1 MEHTTL
7 ATTAVPGYNLR
18 EIVAFPR
25 VDDFYRQLMDRSHLL
40 QTFVLRNKYTLFM
53 NALPR
58 KRTRFISR
66 YDNVP
71 LIYAGI
77 GRQRELLEG
86 RENTGAYAH
95 LDQHWNFLDAADLN
109 SDTAVV
115 SSKLYQSFSQGTF
128 RLVDIAKRGSG
139 HMLDYFD
146 AILQPDPSKPEPTPR
161 QLAEYHIL
169 KEHFDLSKTY
179 YTSIPL
185 VLFGEFDGILHIVY
199 NEEDR
204 PTMQNPKALFSLIRS
219 ISGFYETL
227 IIEWDLVG
235 RNLEKSKAVMLPLEE
250 SFYTNINRNPILKEL
265 KFDAY
270 YREYLPF
277 YQERIEFNDNLMHSK
292 VYRPY
297 LKTAILSIMIDSYA
311 HNISAHSL
319 VALNWWFKRRADH
332 LRKARSVHH
341 DATVEAREIITDELP
356 EGFDQDRLLEL
367 LRPWTDGGPTSAPE
381 DVYDLVSQAGSLD
394 REIQPLI
401 QFLLQKGAFWSG
413 IARDTPFGG
422 ESVDL
427 FELLFHDFGNNP
439 LYLGTITRAEGIS
452 RVGLRISQAAV
463 CAIRCVKINQVHP
476 VVFSELFLC
485 VDLKHRQEDSNDFVN
500 RRTLATDN
508 ETYYSWEEH
517 PELELLSDFVR
528 IGPEY
533 GRVKKFLKS
542 INVFFP
548 GAVVGRHALFTLFEN
563 EIRNVKHFRGE
574 ALKRMQTEGLELCIS
589 HQPGELGPPDTL
601 GDQEAIH
608 RIGIWLNEPSYLYD
622 HDKKQNLLRRKYN
635 DLVRDIMNNKSFSP
649 RLGGG
654 FQDKICAAMLFN
666 GNFSS
671 VQNGDGNSL
680 RDASDE
686 TPRDIAYYP
695 WIEVSTAPIDDT
707 TGAEICLNSR
717 NVAEWNETD
726 ADQFL
731 PEQGYFKKFFH
742 LWRAADIFP
751 AGQEVSTDFT
761 WENPARFK
769 FLQADRDPASFEMVY
784 QDIKARGVLRAVNA
798 KLPENG
804 EEALA
809 AAYDRWLPR
818 WLGPDRGRLELRM
831 DGNLIGKY
839 VLDRDRG
846 FYHYLSGDNALNND
860 EPSPAGTVHFA
871 HGGSDYQGE
880 NLRYRNHGVFRR
892 YFPSQAGAFDQL
904 PVAEQNLR
912 RSELLEMLATETVIF
927 DNRVHDRLKQE
938 NRLNLYRDQLKLR
951 VFGEAGG
958 DQAEEF
964 SDWDD
969 NKACILSSANFLIL
983 HLSFIEKILHRR
995 YADDVEYEG
1004 ENLGLFIDRE
1014 ITPYLLDDN
1023 NKIRPNFA
1031 LVITTGRGRTKW
1043 WNRLR
1048 DHERFGLFTTFTFF
1062 RPIES
1067 LISAVEDALSRQDDV
1082 ELKHNLVKVL
1092 FGS

>member
-7 ATTAVPGYNLR
+7 AATAVPGYNLR
-18 EIVAFPR
+18 EIVAYPR
-25 VDDFYRQLMDRSHLL
+25 ADDFYRQLMDRSHLL

-58 KRTRFISR
+58 KRTHFISR

-86 RENTGAYAH
+86 RGNTSAFPQ
-95 LDQHWNFLDAADLN
+95 LDKHWNFLDAADLN

-128 RLVDIAKRGSG
+128 RLVDIIKRGSG

-146 AILQPDPSKPEPTPR
+146 SILLPDESKPEPTPR
-161 QLAEYHIL
+161 QLSEYHIL
-169 KEHFDLSKTY
+169 KEHFDLKRTY

-199 NEEDR
+199 DEEDR
-204 PTMQNPKALFSLIRS
+204 PTMQNPRALFSLIRS

-227 IIEWDLVG
+227 VIEWDLVG
-235 RNLEKSKAVMLPLEE
+235 RNLEKSKAVMLPLDE
-250 SFYTNINRNPILKEL
+250 SFYQNINRNPILKEL

-332 LRKARSVHH
+332 LRTARLTHLNE
-341 DATVEAREIITDELP
+341 AQEAREIIMDELP

-367 LRPWTDGGPTSAPE
+367 VRPWMDGSPTSAPT
-381 DVYDLVSQAGSLD
+381 DAYDLVSHAGALD

-452 RVGLRISQAAV
+452 QVGLRISQAAV
-463 CAIRCVKINQVHP
+463 CAIRSIKINQIHP
-476 VVFSELFLC
+476 VVFSEPFIC
-485 VDLKHRQEDSNDFVN
+485 VDLKHRRENSNDARN

-508 ETYYSWEEH
+508 ETWYSWEEY

-528 IGPEY
+528 IGPAY
-533 GRVKKFLKS
+533 GRVKEFLKTVR
-542 INVFFP
+542 VFFP
-548 GAVVGRHALFTLFEN
+548 GGVVGRHALFTLFEN
-563 EIRNVKHFRGE
+563 EIRNVKHFRGA
-574 ALKRMQTEGLELCIS
+574 ALERMQTEGLELCIS
-589 HQPGELGPPDTL
+589 LQPGELGPPDTL
-601 GDQEAIH
+601 GDQTAIH
-608 RIGIWLNEPSYLYD
+608 RVGIWLNEPSYLYD
-622 HDKKQNLLRRKYN
+622 KEPRHNLLRRKYD
-635 DLVRDIMNNKSFSP
+635 DLVRDIMNTKSFSP

-671 VQNGDGNSL
+671 VQNGDGNPL
-680 RDASDE
+680 RDASPE
-686 TPRDIAYYP
+686 TPRDTAYYP
-695 WIEVSTAPIDDT
+695 WIEVSAAPVGDT

-717 NVAEWNETD
+717 NVAEWNQIS
-726 ADQFL
+726 ADREL
-731 PEQGYFKKFFH
+731 PQRGYFKKFFH

-751 AGQEVSTDFT
+751 AGQEVATDFT

-769 FLQADRDPASFEMVY
+769 FLQANLPAADFDLVY
-784 QDIKARGVLRAVNA
+784 QDIKSRGVLRAVNTI
-798 KLPENG
+798 LPADEN
-804 EEALA
+804 EAMA

-818 WLGPDRGRLELRM
+818 WLGKD
-831 DGNLIGKY
+831 
-839 VLDRDRG
+839 
-846 FYHYLSGDNALNND
+846 
-860 EPSPAGTVHFA
+860 
-871 HGGSDYQGE
+871 
-880 NLRYRNHGVFRR
+880 
-892 YFPSQAGAFDQL
+892 
-904 PVAEQNLR
+904 
-912 RSELLEMLATETVIF
+912 
-927 DNRVHDRLKQE
+927 
-938 NRLNLYRDQLKLR
+938 
-951 VFGEAGG
+951 
-958 DQAEEF
+958 
-964 SDWDD
+964 
-969 NKACILSSANFLIL
+969 
-983 HLSFIEKILHRR
+983 
-995 YADDVEYEG
+995 
-1004 ENLGLFIDRE
+1004 
-1014 ITPYLLDDN
+1014 
-1023 NKIRPNFA
+1023 
-1031 LVITTGRGRTKW
+1031 
-1043 WNRLR
+1043 
-1048 DHERFGLFTTFTFF
+1048 
-1062 RPIES
+1062 
-1067 LISAVEDALSRQDDV
+1067 
-1082 ELKHNLVKVL
+1082 
-1092 FGS
+1092 